1 MEGRIVNAAIVSG
14 SRVRYRRTLVIATLD
29 VTVNLREQVEQLL
42 PGWESW
48 YPSLF
53 DAARDLGVI
62 RARVCSPSSLLLSSR
77 HSSIRQDAQNAHRE
91 QWGGTGELVVSADRR
106 KRRRRKRPTA

>member
-1 MEGRIVNAAIVSG
+1 MAPPRDLDGDGPV
-14 SRVRYRRTLVIATLD
+14 TLK
-29 VTVNLREQVEQLL
+29 EQVEALL

-77 HSSIRQDAQNAHRE
+77 HGSIQKQAEAAYRE
-91 QWGGTGELVVSADRR
+91 QWGGTEEHVPSRR
-106 KRRRRKRPTA
+106 GDGRRGRR